1 MTKSLCQENVAES
14 SSRACHCG
22 QEVERK
28 DCRESPRFLPLSHQA
43 PRADMVPEGI
53 RLSLSPQLVFPG
65 NNLTDTLEVCLM
77 VT

>member
-1 MTKSLCQENVAES
+1 MAES
-14 SSRACHCG
+14 SSRACHWG

-28 DCRESPRFLPLSHQA
+28 ECRESPGFLPLSYQA

-53 RLSLSPQLVFPG
+53 GLNLTPQLVFPG
-65 NNLTDTLEVCLM
+65 NNLTDTLEVCLV